1 MQKKNKI
8 FLSILSIFA
17 FLIFSVAGYFVG
29 IAIYRNGM
37 LNQSDY
43 SKLVGEAKKT
53 VLFIVD

>member
-17 FLIFSVAGYFVG
+17 FLIFTVAGYFVG

-37 LNQSDY
+37 LNKSDY
-43 SKLVGEAKKT
+43 SKLVGTSEK
-53 VLFIVD
+53 